1 MIFITH
7 FKNHIFKSG
16 NSTSGTQKWTNMLI
30 RGKKNKTEKTLNIW
44 EWKKNKTITVSINI
58 IVY

>member
-16 NSTSGTQKWTNMLI
+16 NSTSGNQKWKNMLI
-30 RGKKNKTEKTLNIW
+30 RGKK
-44 EWKKNKTITVSINI
+44 KKQKKPLTFENERKIKQLQFINI